1 MTSRQAKTQEDTYFR
16 VMQRLQDSPEVS
28 QRQLAEQLQ
37 LSLGGINYC
46 LQALLA
52 KGWIKAQN
60 FSNSKTKLG
69 YAYFLTPEGAAEK
82 AGLAGRF
89 LKRKLAEY
97 ESLKLEIEALQN
109 AALQQGIP
117 AKAEVDSP
125 PAPATIQANGP
136 SQKNE

>member
-37 LSLGGINYC
+37 LSLGGLNYC

-69 YAYFLTPEGAAEK
+69 YAYFLTPAGAAEK

-97 ESLKLEIEALQN
+97 ESLKLEIEALQIET
-109 AALQQGIP
+109 LQQDLA
-117 AKAEVDSP
+117 AKSQASN
-125 PAPATIQANGP
+125 ANGEQP
-136 SQKNE
+136 

>member
-37 LSLGGINYC
+37 LSLGGVNYC
-46 LQALLA
+46 LKALVT

-69 YAYFLTPEGAAEK
+69 YAYFLTPTGAAEK

-97 ESLKLEIEALQN
+97 ESLKLEIEALQIE
-109 AALQQGIP
+109 ALQQDLA
-117 AKAEVDSP
+117 AKSQ
-125 PAPATIQANGP
+125 TNGTQP
-136 SQKNE
+136 

>member
-1 MTSRQAKTQEDTYFR
+1 MTSRQARTQEDNYYR

-46 LQALLA
+46 LQALVT

-69 YAYFLTPEGAAEK
+69 YAYFLTPAGAAEK

-97 ESLKLEIEALQN
+97 ESLKLEIEALQIEAQRQDL
-109 AALQQGIP
+109 AA
-117 AKAEVDSP
+117 KS
-125 PAPATIQANGP
+125 QANNANGNP
-136 SQKNE
+136 SQAPTQP